1 MVNVLLSLF
10 IQPPSVEELRRRLV
24 GRQTDSAEAIEN
36 RLAKASYE
44 LTFAKNFDRVIV
56 NDDLEKAKQETYEIV
71 KTFFRRIRNF
81 PQVSKEIDLNGKT
94 KRKNIFIIKF
104 RISDITVASMLIQVI
119 SSTTTSL

>member
-1 MVNVLLSLF
+1 MSLF

-56 NDDLEKAKQETYEIV
+56 NDDLEKAKKETYEIV
-71 KTFFRRIRNF
+71 KTFL
-81 PQVSKEIDLNGKT
+81 EG
-94 KRKNIFIIKF
+94 
-104 RISDITVASMLIQVI
+104 
-119 SSTTTSL
+119 